1 MGLREGTI
9 QDAKFCTYPFIETL
23 KLGIMILHAGEVL
36 ECDSQVIPIV
46 VELVQ
51 ALHVF
56 KPWIV
61 GQVASPS

>member
-1 MGLREGTI
+1 
-9 QDAKFCTYPFIETL
+9 
-23 KLGIMILHAGEVL
+23 MILHAGEVL